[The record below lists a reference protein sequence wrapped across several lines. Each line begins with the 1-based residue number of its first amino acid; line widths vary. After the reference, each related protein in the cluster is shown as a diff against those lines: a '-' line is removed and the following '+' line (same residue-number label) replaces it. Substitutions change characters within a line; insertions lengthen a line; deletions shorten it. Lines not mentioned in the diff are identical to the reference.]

1 MVHRRAVEEAG
12 DADKGERRIK
22 GRGGGRQAGQ
32 AGETRAGKGGGRGRG
47 GRGGRRSR

>member
-1 MVHRRAVEEAG
+1 MVHRRAMEEAG

-32 AGETRAGKGGGRGRG
+32 AGETRAGKGG
-47 GRGGRRSR
+47 RRSR